1 MTTRSETADGNVGE
15 YARKRYRGFFQR
27 LVDRREQRLLQRLL
41 TERFGERIQHVVDI
55 PCGYGRFHELLKEF
69 GCRITSLDRN
79 PHMVA
84 RTRHAAQQA
93 TDDRVAEADVLKAL
107 PPVADDAD
115 LAFCIRLM
123 QHLHGDDHHG
133 TALRNLRGRGRT
145 VLVSYYDRGC
155 LHAWTKR
162 LVSLLRGRPV
172 RVRMVPRRRFEADAA
187 RAGLRIRRRVR
198 LLPLIHA
205 QTFVLLE
212 PVEDAEAA

>member
-1 MTTRSETADGNVGE
+1 MATRSEPADGNVGE

-27 LVDRREQRLLQRLL
+27 LVARREQRLLRRLL
-41 TERFGERIQHVVDI
+41 AEHFGGGHIPHVVDI
-55 PCGYGRFHELLKEF
+55 PCGYGRFHDLLKEF

-84 RTRHAAQQA
+84 RTRGTTQQSA
-93 TDDRVAEADVLKAL
+93 GDLVAEADVLQQL
-107 PPVADDAD
+107 PEVATDAD
-115 LAFCIRLM
+115 LAFCVRMM
-123 QHLHGDDHHG
+123 QHLHGDDHHRI
-133 TALRNLRGRGRT
+133 ALRNLRGPGRA
-145 VLVSYYDRGC
+145 VLVSYYDRAC

-162 LVSLLRGRPV
+162 LVSFLRGRPA

-187 RAGLRIRRRVR
+187 RAGLRVRRRVR

-212 PVEDAEAA
+212 PIESDA

>member
-27 LVDRREQRLLQRLL
+27 LVDRREQQILRRLL
-41 TERFGERIQHVVDI
+41 TERFGERITHVVDI
-55 PCGYGRFHELLKEF
+55 PCGYGRFNDLLKEF

-84 RTRHAAQQA
+84 RTRDTTQPSSGDH
-93 TDDRVAEADVLKAL
+93 VAEADVLQEL
-107 PPVADDAD
+107 PAVAADAD
-115 LAFCIRLM
+115 LAFCVRLM
-123 QHLHGDDHHG
+123 QHLHGEGQHSL
-133 TALRNLRGRGRT
+133 ALCNLCGARRP
-145 VLVSYYDRGC
+145 VLVSYYDRAC

-162 LVSLLRGRPV
+162 LVSFLRGRPV
-172 RVRMVPRRRFEADAA
+172 RVRMVPRRQFEADAA
-187 RAGLRIRRRVR
+187 RAGLRVRRRIR

-212 PVEDAEAA
+212 PVESRV